1 MKRLLIALTSVCALA
16 APAALASPGQP
27 PRLNKHQLEHKTCG
41 KGKQVINVEQKV
53 VNDVDSGTKGN
64 FWAFDSYTRSI
75 KVWQLGTANYCTIV
89 RYDGTFTTIAG
100 ASPGGSGSVGDGL
113 TGHFEGGYRM
123 DFNGTLVARP
133 TVKTH
138 GSIGT
143 FDYRC
148 DKAGNCP
155 GSVYWVTL
163 FFTNV
168 TGDDFD
174 WWGWLYKA
182 GKNGTWLNSID
193 GAKGDIVGKADDHR
207 GKHKQK

>member
-1 MKRLLIALTSVCALA
+1 MTIAAAVLLLAVPAALA
-16 APAALASPGQP
+16 APGP
-27 PRLNKHQLEHKTCG
+27 PPKLNKHQLEHKTCG
-41 KGKQVINVEQKV
+41 KGKLVIDAEQKV
-53 VNDVDSGTKGN
+53 VNDVDSGLKGN
-64 FWAFDSYTRSI
+64 NWAFDDYKRSL
-75 KVWQLGTANYCTIV
+75 KVWQLGQSNYCTIV
-89 RYDGTFTTIAG
+89 KYDGTFRAVAG
-100 ASPGGSGSVGDGL
+100 VSPGGGGTVSDGV

-123 DFNGTLVARP
+123 DFNGTLLP
-133 TVKTH
+133 TPAKKTH

-148 DKAGNCP
+148 DTSGNCP

-163 FFTNV
+163 YFSSV

-193 GAKGDIVGKADDHR
+193 GAKGDIVGSAGDH
-207 GKHKQK
+207 GKGHKK